1 MKHYFQWSAVFASYF
16 AILGL
21 WVAFGPDALMT
32 LDPVAAPRSLA
43 AISLV
48 FFVAMPFSG
57 WLQKRLGFA
66 HALVILGGGV
76 LSCLLFSVWMPRL
89 LLWTTPS
96 MFFFG
101 SGTVTLCEM
110 QLIEVLAGSGQ
121 GAQFGRARKWGSLGY
136 VFSSAL
142 GGAAFALIS
151 GARSLSVAMALCA
164 AAFFGLCLILARACL
179 KQSEPKAMR
188 HGHAQT
194 TADTAVD
201 MTGTVASPAVHRY
214 LGATAISLLRLAETA
229 TTTLFGAFWLATG
242 HSTFE
247 TGLLCALPVVAE
259 FVAMWRGSALM
270 ARWSPVVLL
279 FICSAVSVVRWLAT
293 PYCSA
298 LWCAVPL
305 QAGHA
310 FTFGVFFPTSLL
322 WLRREFGGTFFR
334 TRYFVEAMA
343 RALAALIL
351 YVATDWAIGRYGYL
365 SVFGTG
371 ALLALL
377 AMGWWGYA
385 WWAVDRLQT
394 RRAATLA

>member
-1 MKHYFQWSAVFASYF
+1 MKHYFQWSAVFAAYF

-21 WVAFGPDALMT
+21 WVAFGPDALMA
-32 LDPVAAPRSLA
+32 LDPEAAPKSLA
-43 AISLV
+43 AVSLV

-57 WLQKRLGFA
+57 WLQKRWGFA
-66 HALVILGGGV
+66 HTLVILGGGV
-76 LSCLLFSVWMPRL
+76 LSCLLFSAWMPRL
-89 LLWTTPS
+89 LLWTIPGV
-96 MFFFG
+96 FFFG

-110 QLIEVLAGSGQ
+110 QLIEVLASSGQ

-136 VFSSAL
+136 VMSSAL

-151 GARSLSVAMALCA
+151 GAHSLSVAMALCA
-164 AAFFGLCLILARACL
+164 AVFFGLCLILARACL
-179 KQSEPKAMR
+179 KQSRVSDAL
-188 HGHAQT
+188 HDHAPQT
-194 TADTAVD
+194 PEAESDA
-201 MTGTVASPAVHRY
+201 TVAAASPRTHRY

-270 ARWSPVVLL
+270 ARWSPVVML
-279 FICSAVSVVRWLAT
+279 FICSGVSVVRWLAT

-298 LWCAVPL
+298 LWCAIPL

-310 FTFGVFFPTSLL
+310 FTFGLFFPTSLL
-322 WLRREFGGTFFR
+322 WLRREFGATFFR

-351 YVATDWAIGRYGYL
+351 YVATDWAIHRYGYL

-377 AMGWWGYA
+377 AMGWWGYV
-385 WWAVDRLQT
+385 WWTGGA
-394 RRAATLA
+394 RRRPLSAIST